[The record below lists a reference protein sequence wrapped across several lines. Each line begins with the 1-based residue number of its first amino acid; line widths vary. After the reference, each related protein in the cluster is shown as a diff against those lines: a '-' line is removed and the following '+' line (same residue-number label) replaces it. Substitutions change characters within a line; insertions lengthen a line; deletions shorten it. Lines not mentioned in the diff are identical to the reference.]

1 MFINYISYVK
11 FLFSILVL
19 FVSQTSFGSFPTLYI
34 QSTGDTLVL
43 VNTLFNPPT
52 AFAYDDEDG
61 NISDNIQVANHVN
74 IWKLSSGYVSYTI
87 EDSDG
92 NIVSDTLWVSVV
104 DTLAPKVDL
113 KNENPIEVLVN
124 STFNYIDYFLFSDNY
139 DSPGQLQDNHEVI
152 YNDLYISEIGL
163 YSVTIRTH
171 DTSGNW
177 SNNKTLII
185 KVVSTLGITRT
196 TQINFNVYPNP
207 AREIIYIQNPGLIKG
222 SFQYMIT
229 DGHGHTVLPLKS
241 NFELITQFD
250 ISVLSSGVYYLTI
263 RSSSFLLTK
272 RLVIY

>member
-52 AFAYDDEDG
+52 ASAYDDEDG

-104 DTLAPKVDL
+104 DTLAPVVDL

-124 STFNYIDYFLFSDNY
+124 STFNYIDYFLFVDNY
-139 DSPGQLQDNHEVI
+139 DSPSLLQDNHEVI

-207 AREIIYIQNPGLIKG
+207 ASDNISFAGSAIIESYKIYDALG
-222 SFQYMIT
+222 
-229 DGHGHTVLPLKS
+229 
-241 NFELITQFD
+241 
-250 ISVLSSGVYYLTI
+250 
-263 RSSSFLLTK
+263 RK
-272 RLVIY
+272 RLEGRPGARMVSLSTLTLEPGFYLVVINGMSSERFVKQ